1 MYLLIGE
8 AKTNKFTFHLMLGL
22 PSKQQST
29 LGNQVEEALY
39 MYMYICKRANAE
51 VVKTSVSRHSA
62 PFQESLFSPSYC
74 RSHQQVFWL
83 RLSCLLV
90 IRTADVCMCIYMY
103 IYVCTHT
110 HTHTHTHTNT
120 HKYMYIYMYVYMYR
134 LIAQAEQLCAEK
146 VLFALLALNIE
157 GPPHAREL
165 DNHLY
170 IYTHELDNHLCI
182 CIYRYIYI
190 YIHTYIHEYV
200 RTYIHTYAYIYI
212 YTYIHV

>member
-8 AKTNKFTFHLMLGL
+8 AKTNKFTFDLMLGL

-74 RSHQQVFWL
+74 RSHQKVFWL

-90 IRTADVCMCIYMY
+90 IRTADDVRKDCPM
-103 IYVCTHT
+103 
-110 HTHTHTHTNT
+110 
-120 HKYMYIYMYVYMYR
+120 
-134 LIAQAEQLCAEK
+134 
-146 VLFALLALNIE
+146 
-157 GPPHAREL
+157 AR
-165 DNHLY
+165 
-170 IYTHELDNHLCI
+170 C
-182 CIYRYIYI
+182 
-190 YIHTYIHEYV
+190 
-200 RTYIHTYAYIYI
+200 
-212 YTYIHV
+212 